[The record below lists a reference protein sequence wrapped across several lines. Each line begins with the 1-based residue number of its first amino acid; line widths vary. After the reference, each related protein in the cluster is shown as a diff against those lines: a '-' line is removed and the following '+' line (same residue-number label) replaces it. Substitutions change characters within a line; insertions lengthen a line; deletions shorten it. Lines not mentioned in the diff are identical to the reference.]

1 MAPTNMKRLQLLW
14 KIVKQAV
21 LSFFQDRCLKHSA
34 ALAYYTIF
42 SLPCM
47 LIIIISLGGT
57 LYGEQA
63 LQGELYQI
71 IDNYAGAKV
80 AGQIEDVLANL
91 EIQGNNI
98 WATIIGIATLLF
110 AATGIFG
117 QIQDSINQIWG
128 LQTKP
133 EKSWL
138 ILILKRLTSFSM
150 ILVLGFI
157 LLISLT
163 LNTVLELL
171 MDRLKANSSDQ
182 IIDLVYFGEYLL
194 GFIIITLLF
203 LLIFKILPD
212 ATIKWR
218 HTFIGAAITSVLFII
233 GKSIIGAYLTDTRLI
248 SAYGGTSSLI
258 VLLIWVYYSSVILFL
273 GAEITLAY
281 VLQTGAKIEPN
292 QYATFVEYVRVEKE
306 EVNSPDNKE

>member
-1 MAPTNMKRLQLLW
+1 MNHLHLLW
-14 KIVKQAV
+14 NIVKQAV
-21 LSFFQDRCLKHSA
+21 LQFFQDRCLKHSA

-42 SLPCM
+42 SLPSM
-47 LIIIISLGGT
+47 LIIIITVGGY
-57 LYGEQA
+57 LYGEKA
-63 LQGELYQI
+63 LQGELFHV

-80 AGQIEDVLANL
+80 AGQIEQVLANL
-91 EIQGNNI
+91 QVRGNNI
-98 WATIIGIATLLF
+98 WATIIGVGTLLF

-163 LNTVLELL
+163 LNTVLEVL
-171 MDRLKANSSDQ
+171 MDRLKANFSDQ
-182 IIDLVYFGEYLL
+182 VIDLVYYGEYLV

-218 HTFIGAAITSVLFII
+218 HTLVGAVITSVLFLI
-233 GKSIIGAYLTDTRLI
+233 GKSIIGTYLTDTRLI

-281 VLQTGAKIEPN
+281 VLQSGVKIEPN
-292 QYATFVEYVRVEKE
+292 QYATFVEYVRVEKDGVESGKKE
-306 EVNSPDNKE
+306 E